1 MKIIKYEKI
10 LLTESEL
17 DIWNQFDE
25 LLDNMLRDSND
36 SKTIKLIQ
44 EVQDSMFE
52 LADYVG
58 EEEN

>member
-1 MKIIKYEKI
+1 MKIVKYEKI
-10 LLTESEL
+10 LLSKSEL

-52 LADYVG
+52 LVDYVG

>member
-10 LLTESEL
+10 LLSKSEL

-25 LLDNMLRDSND
+25 LLNNMLRDSND

-52 LADYVG
+52 LVDYVG